1 MKIASARNIRATRHE
16 RGLMQERLAELLGMT
31 VAGRCPL
38 DNGAAVCYN
47 RSIKAKGGARMKLL
61 FK

>member
-31 VAGRCPL
+31 AVPVPSGQRHGR
-38 DNGAAVCYN
+38 
-47 RSIKAKGGARMKLL
+47 LL
-61 FK
+61 